1 MSEKLLSSFYP
12 KMLFQKKQKFRM
24 EHFSVINHVLY
35 FVQRKEVDILNLV
48 LVYQKG
54 SVVAC
59 FEGN

>member
-1 MSEKLLSSFYP
+1 ME
-12 KMLFQKKQKFRM
+12 LFP
-24 EHFSVINHVLY
+24 VINHFLY